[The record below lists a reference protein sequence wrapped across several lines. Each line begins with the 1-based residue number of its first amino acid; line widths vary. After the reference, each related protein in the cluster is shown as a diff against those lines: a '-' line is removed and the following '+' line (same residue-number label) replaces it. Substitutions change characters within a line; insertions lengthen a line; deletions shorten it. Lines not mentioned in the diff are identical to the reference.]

1 MARNYENEMKW
12 AKEKLIRVEAKIDR
26 ETYSE
31 SLAKIKKEIGIATLL
46 KKAIALYE
54 SNPELFKD
62 GE

>member
-31 SLAKIKKEIGIATLL
+31 PLAKIKKEIGIATLL

-54 SNPELFKD
+54 SNPELFKED
-62 GE
+62 N

>member
-1 MARNYENEMKW
+1 MGRNYENEMKW

-54 SNPELFKD
+54 SKPELFK
-62 GE
+62 EEN